1 MKKKLLI
8 IGSILFGIVIIVT
21 VSGIIYLMNGQKE
34 MKEVEVNPV
43 ILNNLDDGTY
53 IGQFKGYRWTN
64 TIDVSIENHQIIDI
78 KVIKDQVFAQS
89 YVKTQLFDE
98 IKEQQS
104 INVDSVTGATIS
116 SIAYLK
122 AIEDALSK

>member
-8 IGSILFGIVIIVT
+8 IGSILFGIVIIVM
-21 VSGIIYLMNGQKE
+21 VSGIIYLMHGQKE

-64 TIDVSIENHQIIDI
+64 TIEVSIENHQIIDI

-89 YVKTQLFDE
+89 YVKNQLFDE

-122 AIEDALSK
+122 AIEDALNK